1 MSSFVETYRSLV
13 EAKEVELLVESIKS
27 AILEVNKN
35 NKDTLTEQEVND
47 IVDLICEDEELLVEF
62 LGQLAGFLGKK
73 LGSAGS
79 SLKAYSRK
87 QQGIA
92 QRKKYKAEKLQAK
105 KSSRAEHSAAIQ
117 AYMKALKGE
126 DHKARSKA
134 YVAMKLAQQK
144 SLSSRGITLK
154 NPSGG
159 SRINKKGRISTPNLV
174 HKEYRRKW
182 GIKEFKELIILA
194 AEQLNEQRKA

>member
-13 EAKEVELLVESIKS
+13 EAKEVELLVESIKD
-27 AILEVNKN
+27 AILEVNKD

-47 IVDLICEDEELLVEF
+47 LVDLICEDEELLVEF

-79 SLKAYSRK
+79 SLQAYSGK
-87 QQGIA
+87 QRGLA
-92 QRKKYKAEKLQAK
+92 LKKKYKAEKLKAQ

-117 AYMKALKGE
+117 AYMKALKGG
-126 DHKARSKA
+126 DHKTRSKA
-134 YVAMKLAQQK
+134 YSAMKLAQQK
-144 SLSSRGITLK
+144 SLASRGINLK
-154 NPSGG
+154 NTSK
-159 SRINKKGRISTPNLV
+159 SFINKKGKIFTPNSV

-182 GIKEFKELIILA
+182 GIKEFKELILLA
-194 AEQLNEQRKA
+194 AEQLNEQREA